1 MTGDP
6 KVLAP
11 LQQAYLKLTSH
22 PKDIGDMALLQLQW
36 EDHYGVIAY
45 RPFADVDAEIRAWT
59 PPPAEPSLEQR
70 MAELEAKHGSLKA
83 KLDKWVP
90 ASVTITENHEE
101 RISAL
106 EQHPEPTAP
115 DDPVCVNC
123 NPCGNCGHRRGIH
136 GTTDLLCREPDYANS
151 TSCKCPGYVP
161 APQPAPD
168 LDPVRVEAAAKAAW
182 EDGGRMT
189 SWDEAS
195 ADIHELWIRDAGL
208 MITTYLKGGGA

>member
-115 DDPVCVNC
+115 DDPVCA
-123 NPCGNCGHRRGIH
+123 NPECAHRQSSH
-136 GTTDLLCREPDYANS
+136 FSDW
-151 TSCKCPGYVP
+151 PGGCETCECAEFLP
-161 APQPAPD
+161 MPQPAPD